1 MEVIDVFS
9 QIFNVNWLYPVLVI
23 IVSTVISYF
32 KPYQRLYNGCKKVK
46 LYFMNQLL
54 IYGNLKEILL
64 ARFSNKERLNKIGVL
79 ATSFHRV
86 KDIPRNLVKKD
97 YIYLLANKDD
107 DYETRAPI
115 DNKQNLEKIV
125 HDVIHKHYDQL
136 QDKLI
141 RIGWINDPLFNIEYD
156 GKKQPVCEVMKQIY
170 GVDVLW
176 DAICAVKQNIG
187 TDGAIKFIG
196 NKIGICGF
204 SFEGKKDLLLHIYE
218 TDHFTFKVF
227 KYIFKESPYNK
238 VFHTLISRT
247 NQAKEWEKKSML
259 VEAMAFL
266 FSSVGLDILI
276 GGRDMS
282 GNRRLLV
289 AARNGEVESN
299 HVSTMHIPVNESFS
313 NTDVDGDVYSL
324 TTCVIRGIKEELGI
338 PKEMIDL
345 QKIFFHDFAIVAD
358 EGEIGFGCYVDL
370 SEKLP
375 LEQCRMYPGQ
385 DKFLELN
392 NIFILPYPK
401 FKRNPDDYED
411 VFYNITGDDRFC
423 MRWQSFATLIYQ
435 RAIVRNSKPGA
446 VISTLLEMILL
457 AVLVLLLAYIF
468 DVDWGDELFSTILSG
483 VVAIFIYYIMNKPK
497 FFIKQKGLFKPF
509 ISQWNGDC
517 QVLQSTVDFMD
528 DERDKM
534 LKDSRRF
541 GLFLSNTST
550 TKDYNLSE
558 LSLVMPPF
566 CSVRKKSHD
575 YSEYPISFYYME
587 QGCKIGNKL
596 LKFVNIPYYRDDNG
610 MVTLSIGIE
619 KENEMIKNIKFI
631 DSYKEE
637 VQLTFDKSFTEAEIE
652 AYNKYYQLDK
662 AILSGVKYAT
672 LSDHFMSNYEFYDL
686 FVFDSTYYWSIHGKN
701 QSRPTQVYQI
711 GPCTTPKEV
720 YDIIKDKSRP
730 NSLSWFAL
738 QGQKIDMVK
747 FISEFTARNDNR
759 NRISDLDLYVM
770 QLFLIRKG
778 FVFAKV
784 KGGCF
789 EEVS

>member
-9 QIFNVNWLYPVLVI
+9 QIFNANWLYPVLVI

-299 HVSTMHIPVNESFS
+299 HA
-313 NTDVDGDVYSL
+313 YS
-324 TTCVIRGIKEELGI
+324 
-338 PKEMIDL
+338 
-345 QKIFFHDFAIVAD
+345 
-358 EGEIGFGCYVDL
+358 
-370 SEKLP
+370 
-375 LEQCRMYPGQ
+375 
-385 DKFLELN
+385 
-392 NIFILPYPK
+392 
-401 FKRNPDDYED
+401 
-411 VFYNITGDDRFC
+411 
-423 MRWQSFATLIYQ
+423 
-435 RAIVRNSKPGA
+435 SK
-446 VISTLLEMILL
+446 
-457 AVLVLLLAYIF
+457 
-468 DVDWGDELFSTILSG
+468 
-483 VVAIFIYYIMNKPK
+483 
-497 FFIKQKGLFKPF
+497 
-509 ISQWNGDC
+509 
-517 QVLQSTVDFMD
+517 
-528 DERDKM
+528 
-534 LKDSRRF
+534 
-541 GLFLSNTST
+541 
-550 TKDYNLSE
+550 
-558 LSLVMPPF
+558 
-566 CSVRKKSHD
+566 
-575 YSEYPISFYYME
+575 
-587 QGCKIGNKL
+587 
-596 LKFVNIPYYRDDNG
+596 
-610 MVTLSIGIE
+610 
-619 KENEMIKNIKFI
+619 
-631 DSYKEE
+631 
-637 VQLTFDKSFTEAEIE
+637 
-652 AYNKYYQLDK
+652 
-662 AILSGVKYAT
+662 
-672 LSDHFMSNYEFYDL
+672 
-686 FVFDSTYYWSIHGKN
+686 
-701 QSRPTQVYQI
+701 
-711 GPCTTPKEV
+711 
-720 YDIIKDKSRP
+720 
-730 NSLSWFAL
+730 
-738 QGQKIDMVK
+738 
-747 FISEFTARNDNR
+747 
-759 NRISDLDLYVM
+759 
-770 QLFLIRKG
+770 
-778 FVFAKV
+778 
-784 KGGCF
+784 
-789 EEVS
+789 